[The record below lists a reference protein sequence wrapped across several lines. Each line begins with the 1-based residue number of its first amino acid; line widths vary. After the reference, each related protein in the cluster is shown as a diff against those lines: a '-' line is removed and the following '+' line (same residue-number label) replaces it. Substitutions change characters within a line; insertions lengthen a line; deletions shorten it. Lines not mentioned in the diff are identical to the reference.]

1 MKIVRPTTLAGLVL
15 VAAALPVTAY
25 ALSSADAPGPTAT
38 SQQAKGDTPDD
49 PETEAPETEAPDTE
63 APDPTDTAD
72 DSATEPTQPETSG
85 QPNPAS
91 APGRA
96 HALAMQAWAHCVGQA
111 ASGPKTPGQPMPP
124 KLACGAKPLAPG
136 QLKHQSATA
145 PGTTT
150 IPKGAPGSHGHGHAH
165 GHAKGR

>member
-1 MKIVRPTTLAGLVL
+1 MKIVRPVSLAGLVL

-25 ALSSADAPGPTAT
+25 ALTSQDGPTPPAT
-38 SQQAKGDTPDD
+38 SQPATADTPDG

-63 APDPTDTAD
+63 TPDPADTAD
-72 DSATEPTQPETSG
+72 GSATGPTQPETSG

-96 HALAMQAWAHCVGQA
+96 HAAAMQAWAHCVGQA
-111 ASGPKTPGQPMPP
+111 ASGPKSPGQQLPP

-136 QLKHQSATA
+136 QLKHQPATA
-145 PGTTT
+145 PGATLA
-150 IPKGAPGSHGHGHAH
+150 PKGAPGSHGHGHT
-165 GHAKGR
+165 KGR